1 MIESIT
7 LSGVASYTDPA
18 ATLNGLS
25 QINFVYGSNGSGKT
39 TISRV
44 IADQAGHPT
53 CTIGWKGGAPL
64 QAMVYNRDFVERNF
78 NQSTELK
85 GVFTLGE
92 NQTETLIK
100 IKTAKTALDEL
111 NTTIQRLT
119 NTLQGDDG
127 KSGKKG
133 ELSELENA
141 HREKCWA
148 QKQKHDA
155 MLQGAFEG
163 YRNNKE
169 SFKGKILQELK
180 SNTSAILPL
189 GDLEKK
195 CASVFG
201 TTPTTEQALPVIDA
215 TRLFAHETDPILKKR
230 VIGKEDVDIA
240 TMISKLE
247 NSDWVRQ
254 GRSYFNVNE
263 GACPFCQ
270 QSTDEAFAKSL
281 EDYFDETFIA
291 DSKAIEDLVSNYKT
305 DVERLQQQI
314 GGIIAAPSRFLD
326 VDKLKSEKRLL
337 DSKITINIQRLAE
350 KMKEASQIVE
360 LESLGN
366 IITEIKSLID
376 AANAEI
382 SAHNAVVKNLAQ
394 ERKTLTSQVWK
405 FVLEELKAELNDYQK
420 KAEAIRKAV
429 TSLEEQIAAS
439 NTSRVQKE
447 SEIRALEK
455 QTTSVQPT
463 IDAINALLRSFGF
476 NGFSL
481 AKSANGTS
489 YRLVRA
495 DGSEA
500 KNTLSEGER
509 TFVTFLYFYH
519 LLKGSDSESG
529 MTRDR
534 IVVIDDPVSSLD
546 SDILFIVGS
555 LIKGL
560 FDEMRSDA
568 GHIKQIFVLTHNVY
582 FHKEVTFNQRRTGK
596 AMNEE
601 TFWVVR
607 KSDLVS
613 KVERHDSN
621 PIKTSY
627 ELLWAEVRRHDKSKL
642 TIQNTLRRILEN
654 YFKIL
659 GGVDPDKHC
668 DMFEGKE
675 KLICKSLFSWVND
688 GSHFAHDDLYIT
700 IDDATV
706 DNYLK
711 VFRAIFEKAEHLAH
725 YKMMMGDAYVIEVTV
740 EAEVT
745 PE

>member
-7 LSGVASYTDPA
+7 LSGVASYTGPA
-18 ATLNGLS
+18 ETLNDLS

-44 IADQAGHPT
+44 VADQAGHPT

-100 IKTAKTALDEL
+100 IKTAKTAFDEL
-111 NTTIQRLT
+111 NNTIQSLT

-127 KSGKKG
+127 TSGKKG

-141 HREKCWA
+141 LKEKCWA
-148 QKQKHDA
+148 QKKKYDTR
-155 MLQGAFEG
+155 LQGAFEG

-180 SNTSAILPL
+180 SNTSAIVPL
-189 GDLEKK
+189 GELEKK

-201 TTPTTEQALPVIDA
+201 TTPTTEQALPVID
-215 TRLFAHETDPILKKR
+215 TSRLIAHEANPILNKR

-240 TMISKLE
+240 AMIRKLG

-254 GRSYFNVNE
+254 GRSYFNINE
-263 GACPFCQ
+263 DVCPFCQ

-291 DSKAIEDLVSNYKT
+291 NSKAIDDLASNYKT
-305 DVERLQQQI
+305 DTERLQQQI
-314 GGIIAAPSRFLD
+314 GGIMAAPSRFLD
-326 VDKLKSEKRLL
+326 IDKLKSEKELL
-337 DSKITINIQRLAE
+337 DSKIIINIQRLAE
-350 KMKEASQIVE
+350 KKKEANQIVE
-360 LESLGN
+360 LEPLGN
-366 IITEIKSLID
+366 VIDEIKSLTD
-376 AANAEI
+376 ATSAEI
-382 SAHNAVVKNLAQ
+382 SVHNAMVNNLAQ
-394 ERKTLTSQVWK
+394 ERQSLTSQVWK
-405 FVLEELKAELNDYQK
+405 FVLEELKAELGDYQK
-420 KAEAIRKAV
+420 KTEAIKKAV
-429 TSLEEQIAAS
+429 SSLEEKTAAS
-439 NTSRVQKE
+439 NARMAQIET
-447 SEIRALEK
+447 EIRALEK

-463 IDAINALLRSFGF
+463 IDAINTLLRSFGF

-481 AKSANGTS
+481 AKAAKGTS
-489 YRLVRA
+489 YKLVRA
-495 DGSEA
+495 DGSDA

-529 MTRDR
+529 MTTDR
-534 IVVIDDPVSSLD
+534 IVIIDDPVSSLD

-560 FDEMRSDA
+560 FDEVRSDA

-582 FHKEVTFNQRRTGK
+582 FHKEVTFNQKRTGK

-613 KVERHDSN
+613 KVEQHDSN

-659 GGVDPDKHC
+659 GGVDPDELC
-668 DMFEGKE
+668 TMFEGKE

-706 DNYLK
+706 DIYLK
-711 VFRAIFEKAEHLAH
+711 VFRAIFDKAGHLSH
-725 YKMMMGDAYVIEVTV
+725 YKMMMGDAYAD
-740 EAEVT
+740 EAEAQVEMAT
-745 PE
+745 Q